1 MEIFLGVI
9 FPILGVVFLFWLF
22 KPEKKSVYTDRPA
35 CCPTSRNPVTSSKTP
50 STNRNSGSQS
60 SYSSSGVSDFSG
72 VYDVGGH
79 YDSGC
84 GGDSGGGGDCGGGGG
99 GDWD

>member
-1 MEIFLGVI
+1 MEIFCY
-9 FPILGVVFLFWLF
+9 ILLVQVGVVFLFWLF
-22 KPEKKSVYTDRPA
+22 KPEKKSAYPDL
-35 CCPTSRNPVTSSKTP
+35 PTHYNSHNPVTSSKTFLL
-50 STNRNSGSQS
+50 NRNSGSQS

-84 GGDSGGGGDCGGGGG
+84 FGGGDSGGGGDCGGGGG
-99 GDWD
+99 D

>member
-1 MEIFLGVI
+1 MEIFCYI
-9 FPILGVVFLFWLF
+9 FLVQVGVVFLLWLF
-22 KPEKKSVYTDRPA
+22 KPEKKSVYPDL
-35 CCPTSRNPVTSSKTP
+35 PTYNNSHNPITSSKTFLL
-50 STNRNSGSQS
+50 NRNSGSQS

-84 GGDSGGGGDCGGGGG
+84 FGGGDSGGGGDCGGGGG
-99 GDWD
+99 D